1 MIEDIADKRPRLH
14 ETVYV
19 HPMACV
25 MGDVVAGEACSIWP
39 MAVLRGDEAPICLG
53 ARANVQDGAVLHGG
67 VQVGADVTIGH
78 RAVVHGALVEDRV
91 LIGMGAIV
99 LDGARIGAD
108 SIIAA
113 GAVVPPGRSIPP
125 GSMVMGVPAAVK
137 RPLSQEE
144 VQSIVQNA
152 QVYGKLGQESRAR
165 S

>member
-1 MIEDIADKRPRLH
+1 MIEAIADKLPHLD
-14 ETVYV
+14 ETAYV

-25 MGDVVAGEACSIWP
+25 MGDVTAGAACSIWP
-39 MAVLRGDEAPICLG
+39 MAVLRGDEAPIRLG
-53 ARANVQDGAVLHGG
+53 MRVNVQDGAVLHGG
-67 VQVGADVTIGH
+67 AQVGADVTIGH
-78 RAVVHGALVEDRV
+78 RAVVHGAVVEDRV

-99 LDGARIGAD
+99 LDGAHIGAD
-108 SIIAA
+108 SIVAA

-125 GSMVMGVPAAVK
+125 GSMVMGLPAAVK

-165 S
+165 G